1 MTVNNV
7 LYTNHKRHVAA
18 SKKYAPRVEK
28 FDHVVQKIDHAR
40 SNLEQTFY
48 HFTGFDS
55 TRFLKRDSYACIYR

>member
-1 MTVNNV
+1 MPQIKAFQP
-7 LYTNHKRHVAA
+7 LLCWRCSHKRHVAA

-55 TRFLKRDSYACIYR
+55 ILTKVNS